1 MYWEKDRFVNTLS
14 VMTALFWGGVKSKLV
29 HSINI
34 MLGSFSVDLN
44 QKQLSEDRN

>member
-1 MYWEKDRFVNTLS
+1 
-14 VMTALFWGGVKSKLV
+14 MTTLFWVGVKSKLV

-44 QKQLSEDRN
+44 QKQLSEDLVETEIKQMTR